1 MLSTLESY
9 AAAVV
14 LAAGLGVVAE
24 RLNQPTVVAYVVTG
38 LLAGP
43 AVLDLAGATSL
54 TDGLGELGLVFLLF
68 VLGLEVDIG
77 DMKRLLKPMFAGAT
91 AHMLLVGAV
100 GFGLATLLGFG
111 ATEALVIGLA
121 VMFGSTAVAVKLMSD
136 NDMLASLPGR
146 LGVGLLLVEDLAVVV
161 VLAVVSAGISLS
173 SLGVGVGRAVLFS
186 GLVAGVSL
194 ALSRYMPRI
203 LGSTEAAGQR
213 FVVYSSAWVLGF
225 AYLSE
230 IAGIPAELGAFF
242 AGVSL
247 SGFPGSS
254 EITERVRP
262 LSELLLAVFFVN
274 VGLGVT
280 AEQLQ
285 SQAVAAVL
293 FSLVIVG
300 VKLVSW
306 LGVLKVLDFSAETSF
321 KTGVSLS
328 QVSEFALVLGAVA
341 ASDSVGLIGGEVVA
355 FLTVSAGLTM
365 AGLSYAIV
373 GVDRLFEVGRPLL
386 EKLNWS
392 SRDSVSGSLENHAV
406 VVGFDEFSRPA
417 IGFLEQ
423 RFEQVVVVDNEFRDM
438 EDLNSQDY
446 EYVFGNLR
454 HGEIR
459 EAARLEDADFVFCNV
474 EEVALAERVVEE
486 CPRDATV
493 FATAPDMVSASE
505 LYDLGADFAPVINF
519 LSAERLTDY
528 LRVVGAGQR
537 NEDREDLNARL
548 EVMGE

>member
-1 MLSTLESY
+1 VLSTLESY

-68 VLGLEVDIG
+68 VLGLEVDIA
-77 DMKRLLKPMFAGAT
+77 DMRRLLKPMFVGAT

-100 GFGLATLLGFG
+100 GFGLATVLGFG
-111 ATEALVIGLA
+111 GTEALVIGLA

-173 SLGVGVGRAVLFS
+173 SLGVGIGRAVLFS
-186 GLVAGVSL
+186 ALVAGVSL
-194 ALSRYMPRI
+194 VLSRYMPRV

-225 AYLSE
+225 ALLSE

-254 EITERVRP
+254 EVTERVRP

-280 AEQLQ
+280 AGQLR

-306 LGVLKVLDFSAETSF
+306 LGVLKLLDFSAETSF

-341 ASDSVGLIGGEVVA
+341 ASDPVDLIGGEVVA

-373 GVDRLFEVGRPLL
+373 GVDRLFEPARPLL
-386 EKLNWS
+386 DRLSWS
-392 SRDSVSGSLENHAV
+392 SRDSVSETLEDHAV

-438 EDLNSQDY
+438 EDLSSQDY
-446 EYVFGNLR
+446 EYVFGDLQ

-459 EAARLEDADFVFCNV
+459 EAVRLEEAEFVFCNV
-474 EEVALAERVVEE
+474 EDEALAERVVEE
-486 CPRDATV
+486 SPRSTTV
-493 FATAPDMVSASE
+493 FVTAQDMVSASE

-528 LRVVGAGQR
+528 LRVVGTGQQ
-537 NEDREDLNARL
+537 NEDREKLNARL
-548 EVMGE
+548 EVMGR

>member
-1 MLSTLESY
+1 MD
-9 AAAVV
+9 
-14 LAAGLGVVAE
+14 
-24 RLNQPTVVAYVVTG
+24 QPTVVAYVVTG

-43 AVLDLAGATSL
+43 AVLNLAGATSL

-77 DMKRLLKPMFAGAT
+77 DMKRLLKPMFVGAM

-100 GFGLATLLGFG
+100 GFGLATVLGFG

-173 SLGVGVGRAVLFS
+173 SLGVGIGRAVLFS
-186 GLVAGVSL
+186 ALVAGVSL
-194 ALSRYMPRI
+194 VLSRYMPRV

-225 AYLSE
+225 AFLSE

-254 EITERVRP
+254 EVTERVRP

-280 AEQLQ
+280 AGQLR

-293 FSLVIVG
+293 FSLVVVG

-306 LGVLKVLDFSAETSF
+306 LGVLKLLDFSAETSF

-341 ASDSVGLIGGEVVA
+341 ASDPVDLIGGEVVA

-373 GVDRLFEVGRPLL
+373 GVDRLFAAARPLL
-386 EKLNWS
+386 DRLSWS
-392 SRDSVSGSLENHAV
+392 SRDSVSETLEGHAV

-438 EDLNSQDY
+438 EDLSSQDH
-446 EYVFGNLR
+446 EYVFGDLR

-459 EAARLEDADFVFCNV
+459 EAARLEEAEFVFCNV
-474 EEVALAERVVEE
+474 EDEALAERVVEE
-486 CPRDATV
+486 SPRSTTV
-493 FATAPDMVSASE
+493 FVTAQDMVSASE

-528 LRVVGAGQR
+528 LRVVGTGQQ
-537 NEDREDLNARL
+537 NEDRENLNARL